1 MYASAASSLLSAL
14 LVGAGLT
21 TGLLLYVPF
30 LFGWRGKPAAPS
42 RLPTADVDG
51 TPMMLPSSP
60 DRGAGDAEDTEEDT
74 TRELPPFLLAEPLP
88 PLEANR

>member
-30 LFGWRGKPAAPS
+30 L
-42 RLPTADVDG
+42 
-51 TPMMLPSSP
+51 
-60 DRGAGDAEDTEEDT
+60 
-74 TRELPPFLLAEPLP
+74 LAEPLP
-88 PLEANR
+88 PLEAHR

>member
-30 LFGWRGKPAAPS
+30 LFCSSCAS
-42 RLPTADVDG
+42 LRLY
-51 TPMMLPSSP
+51 L
-60 DRGAGDAEDTEEDT
+60 
-74 TRELPPFLLAEPLP
+74 
-88 PLEANR
+88 

>member
-1 MYASAASSLLSAL
+1 MYASAASSVLSAL

-60 DRGAGDAEDTEEDT
+60 ERGAGDAEDP

>member
-1 MYASAASSLLSAL
+1 MYASAANSVLSAL

-60 DRGAGDAEDTEEDT
+60 ERGTGDAEDT